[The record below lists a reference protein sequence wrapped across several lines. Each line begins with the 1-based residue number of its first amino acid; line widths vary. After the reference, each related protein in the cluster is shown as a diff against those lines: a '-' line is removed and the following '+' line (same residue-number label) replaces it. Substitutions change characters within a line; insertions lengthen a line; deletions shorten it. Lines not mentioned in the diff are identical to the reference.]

1 MLETLR
7 FRGQVNV
14 RKYPT
19 YTHLP
24 SVPDGTLKPRPAW
37 CKEPLL
43 STQSVFRARRLGGRE
58 RSDLLRSIVRASERH
73 RGQQPPVLVFDLD
86 GTLLDNRPR
95 FVRILHELA
104 ESWAATHPELSKK
117 LECVTAEQIVY
128 GLRENL
134 VALGIDDPSVEEEAF
149 EFWKARFF
157 VDAYMKY
164 DVATKG
170 AVELAN
176 ESYRAGATLVYLT
189 GRDLPN
195 MAVGTFA
202 SLRDLGFP
210 IGVVGTA
217 LVTKPAFEIPDADF
231 KREVAPNLDR
241 HGRVEATFD
250 NEPANTNLFI
260 EHHPQARNVFL
271 DTHHAPAP
279 PALDARALII
289 DSFELE

>member
-1 MLETLR
+1 
-7 FRGQVNV
+7 
-14 RKYPT
+14 
-19 YTHLP
+19 
-24 SVPDGTLKPRPAW
+24 
-37 CKEPLL
+37 
-43 STQSVFRARRLGGRE
+43 
-58 RSDLLRSIVRASERH
+58 
-73 RGQQPPVLVFDLD
+73 LVFDLD

-104 ESWAATHPELSKK
+104 ESWSATRTELSKK
-117 LECVTAEQIVY
+117 LEGANVDGIVY

-134 VALGIDDPSVEEEAF
+134 VALSIDDPTIEAEAF

-170 AVELAN
+170 AVDFAN
-176 ESYRAGATLVYLT
+176 ACYRAGATLVYLT

-195 MAVGTFA
+195 MALGTFA
-202 SLRDLGFP
+202 SLRDCGFP
-210 IGVVGTA
+210 IGVVGTS

-231 KREVAPNLDR
+231 KRDVAPDLDR

-279 PALDARALII
+279 PALDERAVII